1 MPIMFYSYFEA
12 DLYLITFHN
21 LYCRGDDFRLEYA
34 KLQQIRS
41 ILHPSVHI
49 MALTA
54 TATRATRNEI
64 AESLGMHNI
73 AIVYIS
79 PNKQNIRYVV
89 RKFET
94 IEKTFG
100 PVADEIAK
108 QQESLGRVVIFCQ
121 TVSDCC
127 MLYRF
132 FRHKLG
138 VKFTLPNGS
147 DDKCKNRIVD
157 MFHSDTEP
165 CIKEEIIENFSK
177 ESHHLHVVIATIAFG
192 MGVDVPNIR
201 TVIHF
206 GASDDEDMYIQAVG
220 RAGRDGKLATAI
232 LLVRRGGRKHTSKLM
247 TYYSDNTSIC
257 RRHLLFSDYDEAEQ
271 STSMDD
277 ISCVCC
283 DICYKKCNCGNCSK
297 QVCDNVL

>member
-1 MPIMFYSYFEA
+1 MPIMFYSYFED

-94 IEKTFG
+94 ILRRRLVLWLIKLLSS
-100 PVADEIAK
+100 K
-108 QQESLGRVVIFCQ
+108 NHLVVW
-121 TVSDCC
+121 
-127 MLYRF
+127 
-132 FRHKLG
+132 
-138 VKFTLPNGS
+138 
-147 DDKCKNRIVD
+147 
-157 MFHSDTEP
+157 
-165 CIKEEIIENFSK
+165 
-177 ESHHLHVVIATIAFG
+177 
-192 MGVDVPNIR
+192 
-201 TVIHF
+201 
-206 GASDDEDMYIQAVG
+206 
-220 RAGRDGKLATAI
+220 
-232 LLVRRGGRKHTSKLM
+232 
-247 TYYSDNTSIC
+247 
-257 RRHLLFSDYDEAEQ
+257 
-271 STSMDD
+271 
-277 ISCVCC
+277 
-283 DICYKKCNCGNCSK
+283 
-297 QVCDNVL
+297 